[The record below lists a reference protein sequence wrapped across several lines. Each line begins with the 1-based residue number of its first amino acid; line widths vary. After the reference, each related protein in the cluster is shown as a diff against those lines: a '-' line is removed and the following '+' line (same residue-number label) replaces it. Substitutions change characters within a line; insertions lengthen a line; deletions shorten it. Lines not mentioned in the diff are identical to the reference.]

1 MELVY
6 RQALIWVAALYV
18 PLIYPIGVVAH
29 VSVFFVKYLSFR
41 GLYKAPLKPFSRT
54 KVTRLFLS
62 FAFASLLAV
71 VLPFSSAMV
80 QTANS
85 FCGPLRAREC
95 ALLPHNET
103 CGVARLNYDALNDEL
118 MTGSEVSFSS
128 ANISAISGLDGLAS
142 AAGSLATNLSSCGFS
157 CVLKFFIDAIFS
169 TATLLVVSV
178 PARSCPNLELSP
190 KPRTLI
196 LTLSRTPTLTRTL
209 SRTPAP
215 TPAPL
220 LSRCSC
226 ASSSTS
232 RARASSSSGSTSRPR
247 SSSGPRSTRTR
258 YCIYLFIY
266 GRSSV
271 LGSTQARFRSAAAQS
286 LAMAPQAPPLSPQA
300 FPTSLLGPA
309 AAPLRGEA
317 LRLRD

>member
-6 RQALIWVAALYV
+6 RQALIWVATLYV
-18 PLIYPIGVVAH
+18 PLIYPIGVIAH

-169 TATLLVVSV
+169 TSTLLVVSV
-178 PARSCPNLELSP
+178 PARSRP
-190 KPRTLI
+190 KPSTLTPNPA
-196 LTLSRTPTLTRTL
+196 LFTPTLSRTPTLTRTL

-266 GRSSV
+266 
-271 LGSTQARFRSAAAQS
+271 LW
-286 LAMAPQAPPLSPQA
+286 
-300 FPTSLLGPA
+300 
-309 AAPLRGEA
+309 
-317 LRLRD
+317 